1 MRAIDK
7 YDVVIVG
14 AGPAGVTAA
23 LHSKGDVLLVEKNKE
38 IGVPVRCG
46 EGLFGKITDFFNV
59 EDCVR
64 DAHIVHDVEFCFP
77 KGKRKKITIQ
87 SNNIY
92 ILNKDKFLQG
102 ILKKAMEKKD
112 LQLTVKT
119 DTNASYQD
127 GLILLDGTQVDA
139 RVIIDAGGI
148 SSQIGRAVGLTKSLD
163 PKDVHV
169 CAQYTVNS
177 ALVEP
182 DIIRLFIDKP
192 YSPTGYTWVF
202 PKGDHR
208 ANIGMGMLST
218 QHYDIRRYL
227 DWFINEQYPNCERA
241 NYFTAPV
248 CLAPPAEHCV
258 KDNVILTGDA
268 ARFCI
273 AMSGAGIGN
282 AMLSGM
288 YAGQVA
294 SSYLS
299 GKVRLDA
306 YQKLMEKMLYK
317 KLRRAYRYK
326 EYFMKKDNINHL
338 YRLTSFLF
346 SLHSIA
352 PNTMERFALK
362 NVRF

>member
-1 MRAIDK
+1 
-7 YDVVIVG
+7 
-14 AGPAGVTAA
+14 
-23 LHSKGDVLLVEKNKE
+23 
-38 IGVPVRCG
+38 
-46 EGLFGKITDFFNV
+46 
-59 EDCVR
+59 
-64 DAHIVHDVEFCFP
+64 
-77 KGKRKKITIQ
+77 
-87 SNNIY
+87 
-92 ILNKDKFLQG
+92 
-102 ILKKAMEKKD
+102 
-112 LQLTVKT
+112 
-119 DTNASYQD
+119 
-127 GLILLDGTQVDA
+127 
-139 RVIIDAGGI
+139 
-148 SSQIGRAVGLTKSLD
+148 
-163 PKDVHV
+163 
-169 CAQYTVNS
+169 
-177 ALVEP
+177 
-182 DIIRLFIDKP
+182 
-192 YSPTGYTWVF
+192 
-202 PKGDHR
+202 
-208 ANIGMGMLST
+208 
-218 QHYDIRRYL
+218 
-227 DWFINEQYPNCERA
+227 
-241 NYFTAPV
+241 
-248 CLAPPAEHCV
+248 
-258 KDNVILTGDA
+258 VILTGDA